1 MAHVTE
7 GVCLADVLLT
17 KLANRVFAAKSLH
30 ALLTTTGFDRRSA
43 LATPLIRD
51 GERGGNRTFNLLIK
65 SQLLCQLS
73 YAPEFNILAPDSSV
87 ATGIPLSFEIRL
99 MHLLPTHDEVV
110 RVLRDT
116 GALRRGHFVYL
127 NGLHSN
133 EYLQVPLAMRYYQHA
148 KTLSVGLSRLLRRD
162 SELRAMIPELS
173 IVAPATGGL
182 PVAYGVCE
190 ALQAKR
196 VYWAEREPDGGTP
209 ASSQPLHFRQFIEPL
224 PGEQVVLVDDIL
236 RSGTRLTQM
245 KTLLES
251 YGAIVVALAVVVYQ
265 PNPKTPDFGSLPL
278 LHLARLEASYYADAA
293 SCDLCKKSIPLEK
306 VWV

>member
-1 MAHVTE
+1 
-7 GVCLADVLLT
+7 
-17 KLANRVFAAKSLH
+17 
-30 ALLTTTGFDRRSA
+30 
-43 LATPLIRD
+43 
-51 GERGGNRTFNLLIK
+51 
-65 SQLLCQLS
+65 
-73 YAPEFNILAPDSSV
+73 
-87 ATGIPLSFEIRL
+87 

-116 GALRRGHFVYL
+116 GALRDGHFVYP

-148 KTLSVGLSRLLRRD
+148 KTLSVGLSRLLRAN
-162 SELRAMIPELS
+162 SEIRAIIPELS

-196 VYWAEREPDGGTP
+196 VYWAEREFEDKPFR
-209 ASSQPLHFRQFIEPL
+209 FRQFIEPL

-236 RSGTRLTQM
+236 RTGSRLREM

-251 YGAIVVALAVVVYQ
+251 YGAVVVALAVVIYQ
-265 PNPKTPDFGSLPL
+265 PNPRMRTFEDLPL
-278 LHLARLEASYYADAA
+278 VYLTRLEASYYADAN
-293 SCDLCKKSIPLEK
+293 SCELCKKSQPIEN